1 GEDRLEQMQLPADSE
16 NCLVLENVPLAAV
29 PASPLPKFD
38 GRWRIGYFG
47 VLEPRHRGLEDL
59 LSVAAGRTDVEL
71 HFAGYGGLEETV
83 ASFASKYPNI
93 HYHEPMDSSA
103 GLSLMAQMH
112 VIAGLYY
119 LSVPN
124 HAFAAPNKY
133 F

>member
-1 GEDRLEQMQLPADSE
+1 
-16 NCLVLENVPLAAV
+16 
-29 PASPLPKFD
+29 ASPLPKFD

-133 F
+133 FEHLMLGRGLLTNENTAPGRKVQALSTG